1 MDYYLLLARSVTRAQ
16 RMDAELRKRGVTAE
30 LIRAPAGL
38 TEKGCAYALKLPP
51 RRFAPAMRI
60 LQETGQTP
68 FEIFYV
74 SGEEVREVPV

>member
-30 LIRAPAGL
+30 LVRAPAGL
-38 TEKGCAYALKLPP
+38 TEKGCAYALKLP
-51 RRFAPAMRI
+51 RRRYAAAMQI

-74 SGEEVREVPV
+74 DGEEVREVRP